1 MTNSGEDR
9 AMLGQHHRIVRQALG
24 WLRLR
29 RSKRAAV
36 ASPSQRRRHAAI
48 DTWVYPTV
56 AFISFLLLWQLIVE
70 VTQVKPF
77 VLPQPL
83 QVLERGFVSLDLFLA
98 NTPPTVF
105 AIALGF
111 AGAVVMGIP
120 LAVLM
125 VASRA
130 FEKSLYPL
138 LVGSQGVPK
147 VALAPVLIVWFG
159 FGLLPKVIMAMLIAF
174 FPIIINTAVGL
185 RTIDPNY
192 LHLVRSMGA
201 PAWRTYTRLLL
212 PSALPQIFAG
222 FKVAMALAIVGAIV
236 GEMVGANSGLG
247 YLLVVANGNLDMAL
261 VFAIL
266 VWLVLVSLVLV
277 GVIDVAERIAIP
289 WSRNTRSRHLVQV
302 QG

>member
-1 MTNSGEDR
+1 MSP
-9 AMLGQHHRIVRQALG
+9 
-24 WLRLR
+24 
-29 RSKRAAV
+29 SKR
-36 ASPSQRRRHAAI
+36 RRDAAI
-48 DTWVYPTV
+48 AAWVYPTI
-56 AFISFLLLWQLIVE
+56 AFIGFLLLWQLVVV
-70 VTQVKPF
+70 VTQVKRF

-83 QVLERGFVSLDLFLA
+83 QVLERGFVSLDLLLA
-98 NTPPTVF
+98 NTPPTVL

-111 AGAVVMGIP
+111 VGAVVVGIP

-130 FEKSLYPL
+130 LENSLYPL

-147 VALAPVLIVWFG
+147 VALAPVLVVWFG
-159 FGLLPKVIMAMLIAF
+159 FGVLPKVIMAMLIAF
-174 FPIIINTAVGL
+174 FPIVINTAVGL
-185 RTIDPNY
+185 RSIDPNY
-192 LHLVRSMGA
+192 LHLARSMGA

-222 FKVAMALAIVGAIV
+222 LKVAMALAIVGAIV

-247 YLLVVANGNLDMAL
+247 YLLVVANGNMDMAL
-261 VFAIL
+261 VFAVL

-277 GVIDVAERIAIP
+277 GFIDVAERLAIP
-289 WSRNTRSRHLVQV
+289 WSRNTRSRNLVQV

>member
-1 MTNSGEDR
+1 MSS
-9 AMLGQHHRIVRQALG
+9 
-24 WLRLR
+24 
-29 RSKRAAV
+29 SK
-36 ASPSQRRRHAAI
+36 RRRHAVFA
-48 DTWVYPTV
+48 TWAYPTI
-56 AFISFLLLWQLIVE
+56 AFVGFLLLWQLVVV
-70 VTQVKPF
+70 VTHLKRF

-83 QVLERGFVSLDLFLA
+83 EVLERGFASLDLLFA
-98 NTPPTVF
+98 NTPATVL

-111 AGAVVMGIP
+111 AGAVAIGIP

-130 FEKSLYPL
+130 LESSFYPL

-147 VALAPVLIVWFG
+147 VALAPVLVVWFG
-159 FGLLPKVIMAMLIAF
+159 FGVLPKVIMAMLIAF
-174 FPIIINTAVGL
+174 FPIVINTAVGL
-185 RTIDPNY
+185 RSIDPNY

-201 PAWRTYTRLLL
+201 PAWRIYTRLLL

-222 FKVAMALAIVGAIV
+222 LKVAMALAIVGAIV

-266 VWLVLVSLVLV
+266 VWLVLVSLALV
-277 GVIDVAERIAIP
+277 GIIDIAERFTIP
-289 WSRNTRSRHLVQV
+289 WSRNTRTRELVQV

>member
-1 MTNSGEDR
+1 MK
-9 AMLGQHHRIVRQALG
+9 L
-24 WLRLR
+24 
-29 RSKRAAV
+29 SK
-36 ASPSQRRRHAAI
+36 QRRRAMIA
-48 DTWVYPTV
+48 TWVYPAV
-56 AFISFLLLWQLIVE
+56 AFIGFLFLWQLVVV
-70 VTQVKPF
+70 VTQVKRF

-83 QVLERGFVSLDLFLA
+83 QVIERGFGALDLLLA
-98 NTPPTVF
+98 NTPPTVL
-105 AIALGF
+105 AIGLGF
-111 AGAVVMGIP
+111 AGAMALGIP

-130 FEKSLYPL
+130 LENSLYPL

-147 VALAPVLIVWFG
+147 VALAPVLVVWFG
-159 FGLLPKVIMAMLIAF
+159 FGVLPKVIMAMLIAF
-174 FPIIINTAVGL
+174 FPIVINTAVGL
-185 RTIDPNY
+185 RSIDPNY

-201 PAWRTYTRLLL
+201 PIWRTYTRLLL

-222 FKVAMALAIVGAIV
+222 LKVAMALAIVGAIV

-277 GVIDVAERIAIP
+277 GIIDIAERLAIP
-289 WSRNTRSRHLVQV
+289 WSRNTRSRHLVQM